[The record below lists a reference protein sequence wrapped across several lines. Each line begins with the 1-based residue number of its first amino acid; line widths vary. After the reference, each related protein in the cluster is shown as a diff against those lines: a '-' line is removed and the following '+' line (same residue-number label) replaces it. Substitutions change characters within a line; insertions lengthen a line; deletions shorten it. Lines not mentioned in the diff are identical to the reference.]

1 MRCMEEAGAVGMNC
15 VKCGLPIV
23 PATLAVKF
31 RGKAYHP
38 ECMEAVKVSVKAK
51 ETKKAQKINDPSLA
65 ELKKYLYH
73 LFQLKEL
80 TPLLEKQIGELSHQY
95 SYQELLL
102 TLRYFFDLSEG
113 TIDPE
118 RPPTIGIV
126 PYVHDEAMRYWV
138 QAQAAQQQSE
148 LPQAADILYQ
158 FTPSSA
164 TNPCRYSMED
174 L

>member
-1 MRCMEEAGAVGMNC
+1 MICYVDDKPC
-15 VKCGLPIV
+15 I
-23 PATLAVKF
+23 
-31 RGKAYHP
+31 
-38 ECMEAVKVSVKAK
+38 
-51 ETKKAQKINDPSLA
+51 
-65 ELKKYLYH
+65 
-73 LFQLKEL
+73 L
-80 TPLLEKQIGELSHQY
+80 TYPVRTVAPLLEKQIGELSHRY

-102 TLRYFFDLSEG
+102 TLRYFFELSEG

-126 PYVHDEAMRYWV
+126 PYVHDEAMRYWA

-164 TNPCRYSMED
+164 TNPCRYGMED